1 MINPGEQLGMTEKS
15 GSFYHNAI
23 HWAMNR
29 FIFLNLLAFIFISS
43 CLCVG
48 QTPASP
54 EKVVANL
61 YRQHAKQSPFFQ
73 TKNRALVDM
82 YFTKKL
88 ADLIWKDALGSKEE
102 VGALDGDPLYNAQ
115 DMDIKKFAIQPA
127 KVQGNKATVNVTF
140 ENFGKK
146 QASVFVLTMEPKGW
160 KIEDIKYSDGYSLLK
175 ILQTGG

>member
-1 MINPGEQLGMTEKS
+1 MKYLTLSIL
-15 GSFYHNAI
+15 AI
-23 HWAMNR
+23 VL
-29 FIFLNLLAFIFISS
+29 IIGNLLAQ
-43 CLCVG
+43 
-48 QTPASP
+48 QTLPASP
-54 EKVVANL
+54 DKVVAGL
-61 YRQHAKQSPFFQ
+61 YRQHARQSPFFQ
-73 TKNRALVDM
+73 TKNRALVDT

-127 KVQGNKATVNVTF
+127 TIKGNKATVNVTF

-146 QASVFVLTMEPKGW
+146 QASVFWLTMDPKGW
-160 KIEDIKYSDGYSLLK
+160 KIENITYSDGYSLLK